1 MLSRLA
7 YFAGRASGAIIIS
20 VREPPAQLEI
30 SSIRSALDHPVWPSL
45 PYTGLDL
52 QLHEDNFPAFG
63 RRTPLFRKPANSLL
77 DLVRQPNAVPKPMIK
92 PEPHKRNT
100 RAGQWLAASF
110 EPTPR
115 SIREARKFFG
125 SVVTQ
130 PGMRETGELLVSEL
144 TTNALRY
151 STGPFEV
158 RVRARPRV
166 RVEVRDSGRDLP
178 AVKDV
183 GTGEEGGRG
192 LRIVGQL
199 ARSWGTEELADG
211 KVVWFEL

>member
-7 YFAGRASGAIIIS
+7 YFASRARGAIIIS

-30 SSIRSALDHPVWPSL
+30 SSAGSELDHSVWPV
-45 PYTGLDL
+45 PYPGPDIH
-52 QLHEDNFPAFG
+52 LHEDKVPTFG
-63 RRTPLFRKPANSLL
+63 RHAPRFRMPANSLL
-77 DLVRQPNAVPKPMIK
+77 DLVGQPNAVPTPMIK
-92 PEPHKRNT
+92 PEPHKRRNA
-100 RAGQWLAASF
+100 RAVQWLAASF

-166 RVEVRDSGRDLP
+166 RVEVRDSGGGLP

-183 GTGEEGGRG
+183 GTADERGRG
-192 LRIVGQL
+192 LKIVGQL